1 MLWRNSTH
9 CIFHTYLKYV
19 YHGVNTLEFKIGIVN
34 HSKIKI
40 FDKFTLIEWIR
51 YIYTNFT
58 KYLES
63 SIDLMIFVLIH
74 REKTSNHNHVTNRY
88 KVMERKFEYNKGVIW
103 GRNKIL
109 DTGMVNL

>member
-1 MLWRNSTH
+1 M
-9 CIFHTYLKYV
+9 
-19 YHGVNTLEFKIGIVN
+19 
-34 HSKIKI
+34 
-40 FDKFTLIEWIR
+40 IEWIR

-74 REKTSNHNHVTNRY
+74 CEKTSNHNHVTNRY
-88 KVMERKFEYNKGVIW
+88 KEMERKFEYSKGVIW
-103 GRNKIL
+103 GRNKVL